1 MSATTVTERTYIG
14 PAFADAKVFDAMRV
28 GVVTCR
34 RRRRFLW
41 SKPNYSSA
49 GGPAQGAF

>member
-34 RRRRFLW
+34 RRCCLVCEAV
-41 SKPNYSSA
+41 K
-49 GGPAQGAF
+49 